1 VLRSSVIDQW
11 RCGVVGVL
19 TQEQKDMAFRLRA
32 EGLSLV
38 SIARQVGCTA
48 PMIGL
53 MTREGRF
60 RTGLPSEW
68 EPREGRL
75 TVMEREQ
82 ILLGL
87 DRGETLSAIARR
99 LGRAPST
106 ISREV
111 AANGGRQG
119 YRAWFAHRRARDEA
133 RRPKLFKL
141 RAGRLLEEVSIR
153 LLQLW
158 SPQEIA
164 GRLRVDFPDDL
175 EMRVSH
181 ETIYQSL
188 FVQGRGELRRELARC
203 LRSGRTVRRS
213 QGTTDGRGR
222 IPGMVMLT
230 ERPREVADRAVP
242 GHWEGDLVMGAGS
255 RTAVGTLVERSTRF
269 VMLLHLGT
277 DKTAV
282 NVEQQMRTAIM
293 TLPHELRRSI
303 TWDQGAEMAR
313 HVTFTATTGIPIYFC
328 DPHSPWQR
336 GSNENLNGLLRQ
348 YLPKRMDL
356 SNVTAEDLTRIQRS
370 LNDRPRKTLDYMTP
384 SERYAQVVALTP

>member
-1 VLRSSVIDQW
+1 
-11 RCGVVGVL
+11 
-19 TQEQKDMAFRLRA
+19 
-32 EGLSLV
+32 
-38 SIARQVGCTA
+38 
-48 PMIGL
+48 
-53 MTREGRF
+53 
-60 RTGLPSEW
+60 
-68 EPREGRL
+68 
-75 TVMEREQ
+75 
-82 ILLGL
+82 
-87 DRGETLSAIARR
+87 
-99 LGRAPST
+99 
-106 ISREV
+106 
-111 AANGGRQG
+111 
-119 YRAWFAHRRARDEA
+119 
-133 RRPKLFKL
+133 
-141 RAGRLLEEVSIR
+141 
-153 LLQLW
+153 
-158 SPQEIA
+158 
-164 GRLRVDFPDDL
+164 
-175 EMRVSH
+175 
-181 ETIYQSL
+181 
-188 FVQGRGELRRELARC
+188 
-203 LRSGRTVRRS
+203 
-213 QGTTDGRGR
+213 
-222 IPGMVMLT
+222 
-230 ERPREVADRAVP
+230 
-242 GHWEGDLVMGAGS
+242 MGAGS